1 QPGGSRVATR
11 MMPSPRTPELTVQSS
26 IRSDPMRPRRQRG
39 AALIEFALV
48 IPFLIVL
55 TFTVVDLSRA
65 FFVKNMLHQAAREG
79 VRTLVVKT
87 LADSASVRARVDQ
100 VLAAAGV
107 TASAVNYLGP
117 TNGQMG
123 VRVASQ
129 FNWLYPGLFQWTG
142 ATFTNPTTLTAE
154 AW

>member
-1 QPGGSRVATR
+1 
-11 MMPSPRTPELTVQSS
+11 M
-26 IRSDPMRPRRQRG
+26 
-39 AALIEFALV
+39 

-55 TFTVVDLSRA
+55 TFTVIDVSRA

-117 TNGQMG
+117 VNGQMG
-123 VRVASQ
+123 VRVSNQ
-129 FNWLYPGLFQWTG
+129 FNWLYPGLFKWTG

-154 AW
+154 AWMRKETP